1 MNFTSSC
8 SSCALTNVLWVWCIW
23 LVLHAL
29 EEPFAGAVLDS
40 CCYANPITHY
50 CSYCSFSLSTPPSF
64 FHDLPFVCCLS
75 LGRIQAA
82 PCWLA
87 SLSEQLMGCLPE
99 HMIIGWYIP
108 AYTILSCFWTV
119 VSLQSKNNKK
129 WRNRGKRA
137 QKRDLPTFLARFMP
151 FSTNFVMG
159 RISKFWRE
167 LPNDVFMSH
176 MTDYI
181 WL

>member
-1 MNFTSSC
+1 MVVVH
-8 SSCALTNVLWVWCIW
+8 L
-23 LVLHAL
+23 
-29 EEPFAGAVLDS
+29 AGAACPRGALCW
-40 CCYANPITHY
+40 CCSRPMMLCKPHYALLFRLQLLPLH
-50 CSYCSFSLSTPPSF
+50 PPSF

-87 SLSEQLMGCLPE
+87 SLSELLMGCLPE

-108 AYTILSCFWTV
+108 ANTILSCFRAV

-129 WRNRGKRA
+129 WRNRGKKA
-137 QKRDLPTFLARFMP
+137 QKRDLPTFVAALARFMP
-151 FSTNFVMG
+151 FSTHFIMR

-167 LPNDVFMSH
+167 LPNVVSMSH
-176 MTDYI
+176 MTNYI